1 MSFKLLRIEATVI
14 SSEQNEGRTEWNYP
28 FSFEQES
35 YGSDLLQTGFLM
47 NDFWIAF
54 KGVVI
59 GLAIAA
65 PVGPIGVL
73 CMRQTLTYGWRV
85 GMATGLGAASADACY
100 GCVAAL
106 GLMVISQMLMDH
118 QLGIRIFGGLFLAYL
133 GGQSV
138 LSVPASSVPSVLNE
152 AENPEDREHSLSSQN
167 SEIENPVPAR
177 SLWQS
182 YSTTFV
188 LTLTNPATIV
198 MFLGIFSGQ
207 SRLAAADQSMLLVLG
222 VFLGSSLWWLTL
234 TTGVNLVR
242 QRLSGPILRWINQG
256 AGLVILG
263 FGVAIVL
270 QALLQRG

>member
-1 MSFKLLRIEATVI
+1 
-14 SSEQNEGRTEWNYP
+14 
-28 FSFEQES
+28 
-35 YGSDLLQTGFLM
+35 
-47 NDFWIAF
+47 
-54 KGVVI
+54 
-59 GLAIAA
+59 
-65 PVGPIGVL
+65 
-73 CMRQTLTYGWRV
+73 MRQTLIYGWRV

-106 GLMVISQMLMDH
+106 GLMAISQMLMDH
-118 QLGIRIFGGLFLAYL
+118 QLGIRILGGLFLAYL
-133 GGQSV
+133 GGQSL
-138 LSVPASSVPSVLNE
+138 LSVPASSVSSVPTE
-152 AENPEDREHSLSSQN
+152 AENPEDPEDSLTSQN
-167 SEIENPVPAR
+167 CQDDQKPEIENPVPAR

-188 LTLTNPATIV
+188 LTLTNPATIL

-207 SRLAAADQSMLLVLG
+207 ARLAAAEQSMLLVLG

-270 QALLQRG
+270 QVLLQRG

>member
-1 MSFKLLRIEATVI
+1 M
-14 SSEQNEGRTEWNYP
+14 
-28 FSFEQES
+28 
-35 YGSDLLQTGFLM
+35 D
-47 NDFWIAF
+47 DFWITV
-54 KGVVI
+54 KGVVM

-106 GLMVISQMLMDH
+106 GLMAISQMLIDH
-118 QLGIRIFGGLFLAYL
+118 QLGIRILGGLFLAYL
-133 GGQSV
+133 GGQSF
-138 LSVPASSVPSVLNE
+138 LSVPAPSVSSPSE
-152 AENPEDREHSLSSQN
+152 AERPEHLENPEGRET
-167 SEIENPVPAR
+167 ENTVTFR

-188 LTLTNPATIV
+188 LTLTNPATIL

-270 QALLQRG
+270 QVLLQRG

>member
-1 MSFKLLRIEATVI
+1 MILMH
-14 SSEQNEGRTEWNYP
+14 
-28 FSFEQES
+28 
-35 YGSDLLQTGFLM
+35 DL
-47 NDFWIAF
+47 WIAF
-54 KGVVI
+54 KGIVI

-73 CMRQTLTYGWRV
+73 CMRQTLIYGWRV

-106 GLMVISQMLMDH
+106 GLMAISQMLMDH
-118 QLGIRIFGGLFLAYL
+118 QLGIRILGGLFLAYL
-133 GGQSV
+133 GGQSL
-138 LSVPASSVPSVLNE
+138 LSVPASSLSSVPKG
-152 AENPEDREHSLSSQN
+152 AGNPEDLEDPLTSPTCQN
-167 SEIENPVPAR
+167 PEVENPVPAR

-188 LTLTNPATIV
+188 LTLTNPATIL

-207 SRLAAADQSMLLVLG
+207 ARLAAAEQSMLLVLG

-270 QALLQRG
+270 QVLLQRG